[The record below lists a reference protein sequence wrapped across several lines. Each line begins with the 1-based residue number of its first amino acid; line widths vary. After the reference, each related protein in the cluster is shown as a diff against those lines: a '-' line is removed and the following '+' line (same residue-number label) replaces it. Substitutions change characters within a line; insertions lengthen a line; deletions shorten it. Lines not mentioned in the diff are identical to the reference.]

1 MRRIFS
7 SILSVIWSL
16 QKKHLLI
23 IAGLVLSGSCFA
35 LEDSE
40 VLTNIV
46 VVLNLILSLIL
57 IVITPAVILA
67 WWLLSPDWT
76 MGDFFGLRE
85 YFLQVWVLVSNLV
98 YIIFALLLLYM
109 AIMQIFSGESE
120 FAFKQKLPQ
129 FLVGILIVP
138 FTWLIVS
145 WTLSFAN
152 QAVAAVLSIPMGAIG
167 SLNTND
173 PKTSMFH
180 KRVIPTV
187 LSFNLAEWQWKEAQG
202 CKGGQTT
209 TSDGDTVNCISAAEF
224 VTNNGSGPFFIILIY
239 AYDIFQI
246 NTADLVEISK
256 LCTTSS
262 DKASSRDC
270 IKDMMGI
277 IRTAGLGLIV
287 TTFFGI
293 LIIALCWVLLARALK
308 LWIYVMFS
316 PLFWLAYFTGNG
328 WGEAFHSEW
337 GGGGGDT
344 GMTKLGFVPFF
355 KLAMVP
361 VLVSAVLSFG
371 LLFVGVMR
379 SSFTGAQDGDSSGI
393 SVWQTVCSKD
403 DFLVRYCITKKSD
416 NKEEWYESSLVIGSN
431 TADGGAPGEFAI
443 QFKFGTSFSP
453 LIDDAVSGKSA
464 IGALGGAVDSVEDI
478 FAHLIITMIALAIIW
493 TGVKAAVEYDE
504 VTKIAFKPFAQL
516 GDSTVKMIQQ
526 IPSMIPLPHPAL
538 AALTPW
544 GAKAISQGINTGLA
558 TAEANRAKDL
568 MSVLQNPGQAEAARA
583 LESGAAKFSE
593 VSEKLGED
601 LLTNDRV
608 RRATVADLGRVIK
621 NVKDE
626 TTRGDLEAQLRN
638 AKDDPVK
645 IKAVADK
652 LESFKADQFITP
664 LDDNDRSLLKKVKSS
679 WGWSSEG
686 SASNVSVTAEGNVSG
701 LKWTNGSIKI
711 SQITRDN
718 LSPGQISTINNR
730 RDKLKNLSGE
740 LESARIQF
748 LDEELGIKV
757 PNGQSANDVAA
768 KLLEVVPEGS

>member
-1 MRRIFS
+1 
-7 SILSVIWSL
+7 
-16 QKKHLLI
+16 
-23 IAGLVLSGSCFA
+23 
-35 LEDSE
+35 
-40 VLTNIV
+40 
-46 VVLNLILSLIL
+46 
-57 IVITPAVILA
+57 
-67 WWLLSPDWT
+67 

-85 YFLQVWVLVSNLV
+85 YFLQVWVLVSNIV

-152 QAVAAVLSIPMGAIG
+152 QAVAAVLSVPMGAIG
-167 SLNTND
+167 ALNTND

-187 LSFNLAEWQWKEAQG
+187 LSFDLAKWQWKEAQG

-209 TSDGDTVNCISAAEF
+209 LTNADGTTSNVNCISAAEF

-246 NTADLVEISK
+246 NTADLVQISN

-262 DKASSRDC
+262 DKTSSSDC

-316 PLFWLAYFTGNG
+316 PLFWLAYFTKNG
-328 WGEAFHSEW
+328 WEKTFHSEW

-361 VLVSAVLSFG
+361 VMVSAVLSFG

-379 SSFTGAQDGDSSGI
+379 SSFTGAQDGNSSGI
-393 SVWQTVCSKD
+393 ATWQTVCSKD
-403 DFLVRYCITKKSD
+403 DFLVRYCITKKSND
-416 NKEEWYESSLVIGSN
+416 KKEWYESSLVIGSN
-431 TADGGAPGEFAI
+431 TADGWAPGEFAI

-453 LIDDAVSGKSA
+453 FIDDAVNGKSA

-516 GDSTVKMIQQ
+516 GESTVKMIQQ
-526 IPSMIPLPHPAL
+526 VPSMIPLPHPAL

-558 TAEANRAKDL
+558 NAEATRAKDL

-583 LESGAAKFSE
+583 LESGATTFSE
-593 VSEKLGED
+593 AAKKFGED
-601 LLTNDRV
+601 VLTDNGV
-608 RRATVADLGRVIK
+608 RRGIVADLGRVIK

-626 TTRGDLEAQLRN
+626 ATKGDLETELRN

-652 LESFKADQFITP
+652 LEKLGKDTNKLA
-664 LDDNDRSLLKKVKSS
+664 LDDNDRNLLNKVKNS
-679 WGWSSEG
+679 WGWSSG
-686 SASNVSVTAEGNVSG
+686 SAASPSITQTVTVESSWRVSWLKWNNARDSVISIERSDLTDEQIKAINQNGNKEKLAKFWNGTFGAAEAVDFLEGNLGFKDVPIDKAPA
-701 LKWTNGSIKI
+701 LAK
-711 SQITRDN
+711 R
-718 LSPGQISTINNR
+718 LSEI
-730 RDKLKNLSGE
+730 
-740 LESARIQF
+740 
-748 LDEELGIKV
+748 
-757 PNGQSANDVAA
+757 
-768 KLLEVVPEGS
+768 